1 MKAPAALLCLW
12 PMAVSAFASSTS
24 ASKPLTVPTSF
35 TLKNKLGHHHSQHKH
50 HNNLH
55 TQQQQSTTATQLH
68 LSIPR
73 GGAIASTAAIITSK
87 LSSWT
92 STPSG
97 SFNVAL
103 AVLAAST
110 AVLKLKNKVVDMPK
124 EDGVVEVRRWCG
136 GGYWCSYYIISWF
149 DVFFSRFW
157 SYYYDFRF
165 LTDKYIQSTYLLY
178 IYINEHAM

>member
-1 MKAPAALLCLW
+1 MLTVDLQLNKIENNTHKQQRQKINNNMKAPAALLCLW

-24 ASKPLTVPTSF
+24 ASNPLTVPTSF
-35 TLKNKLGHHHSQHKH
+35 TLKNKLGHHSQHKH
-50 HNNLH
+50 QHHNTLH
-55 TQQQQSTTATQLH
+55 KQQQSSTTTTTTTQLH

-73 GGAIASTAAIITSK
+73 GGAIASTAAITSK

-124 EDGVVEVRRWCG
+124 EDGVVEVRR
-136 GGYWCSYYIISWF
+136 
-149 DVFFSRFW
+149 
-157 SYYYDFRF
+157 
-165 LTDKYIQSTYLLY
+165 
-178 IYINEHAM
+178 